1 MIMMAYMFFFNLLF
15 VLYLDIQKQESQK
28 LPQKNI
34 QLYDT
39 PYEPECNGVES
50 DSESLV
56 GLRMRE
62 SKLPQDD
69 DRPADEY
76 DQPWEWNKA
85 LPALAAN
92 GTDALR

>member
-1 MIMMAYMFFFNLLF
+1 MFFNLLF

-85 LPALAAN
+85 LPALAGIWISN
-92 GTDALR
+92 LK